1 MTKCCNFLVLVTF
14 FSFVVVFANSSSIA
28 IDFGSE
34 FITTTVLAPR
44 KPILLVENPQSKTK
58 TNQYLSI
65 TNTERVFGYDAIP
78 KIKKNPK
85 TVFHHMQRFLGRFI
99 SSPDLKDYLN
109 DYYQVYALTE
119 NPETRQIQ
127 FNVKFNNNNMLLSSE
142 EIIAM
147 MLRYIKTYAE
157 KFSKTEVNDCVVT
170 IPCFY
175 TYKQREALQKAVELS
190 GMRLLRLVHDNTA
203 AAVKYFN
210 DNRFQKEDKY
220 YMFYNM
226 GDSFTQVSLVSIH
239 SLFQGTKKDM
249 VEQQYIKII
258 DEAYDNNLGGRNFDY
273 ILAKVLYKKYMK
285 DTYNKEVTE
294 DEIPRDT
301 IQRILPSAIK
311 YKEMLSANKE
321 INIKIIGIEHKK
333 TYEAI
338 LKREEFINES
348 QKEIEKVHLPIMEIL
363 ERSNIKIEQIEQIEF
378 IGGGHRIPAI
388 KEKIAQFVPEKKIG
402 IHLNGDDVIAFGA
415 GIIASDVLGLVNS
428 YGSMRKKIFLDNN
441 GHNFEIKIKI
451 SNKEI
456 IDEEK
461 EKYCP
466 EEDFNGLAY
475 DCIRKINKN
484 GTIFKRFYNF
494 TLERSVSFNHDSD
507 IKIELYQEGIQGQ
520 EEKFLIY
527 HLKNIN
533 SKILP
538 DLKKENPTLLENLN
552 DIKMKLIMN
561 LDKLGMISLRA
572 EMLYKIETFYT
583 LVKQQNKNGK
593 YEFKY
598 LPSKPTELTQEEKD
612 AIIDEVQK
620 SRDYSEDEKTKIKKI
635 INSGDVNVKSKI
647 ENRKR
652 IIPSIKTYVVTEE
665 VFPYPLSKEQIQQA
679 KNVLKFFDDYEKE
692 HLKYFEQ
699 KNLLESILYSKK
711 EWINNKEL
719 NKQYAKE
726 DELNAFSELVTKIDE
741 WYNANGDNSKTAT
754 IESKIKEI
762 KDGFKLFNERIEKQK
777 KRNTSI
783 KYFKSEISS
792 ALKQGRNWIQE
803 KPWIETYFNNEFKN
817 FTNDLIDWIE
827 DLERQQS
834 ALTEYEEQIITKP
847 ILDKKIDLLKEEVKK
862 MKKLPRPG
870 TKTDL

>member
-1 MTKCCNFLVLVTF
+1 
-14 FSFVVVFANSSSIA
+14 
-28 IDFGSE
+28 
-34 FITTTVLAPR
+34 
-44 KPILLVENPQSKTK
+44 
-58 TNQYLSI
+58 
-65 TNTERVFGYDAIP
+65 
-78 KIKKNPK
+78 
-85 TVFHHMQRFLGRFI
+85 
-99 SSPDLKDYLN
+99 
-109 DYYQVYALTE
+109 
-119 NPETRQIQ
+119 
-127 FNVKFNNNNMLLSSE
+127 
-142 EIIAM
+142 
-147 MLRYIKTYAE
+147 
-157 KFSKTEVNDCVVT
+157 
-170 IPCFY
+170 
-175 TYKQREALQKAVELS
+175 
-190 GMRLLRLVHDNTA
+190 
-203 AAVKYFN
+203 
-210 DNRFQKEDKY
+210 
-220 YMFYNM
+220 
-226 GDSFTQVSLVSIH
+226 
-239 SLFQGTKKDM
+239 
-249 VEQQYIKII
+249 
-258 DEAYDNNLGGRNFDY
+258 
-273 ILAKVLYKKYMK
+273 
-285 DTYNKEVTE
+285 
-294 DEIPRDT
+294 
-301 IQRILPSAIK
+301 
-311 YKEMLSANKE
+311 
-321 INIKIIGIEHKK
+321 
-333 TYEAI
+333 
-338 LKREEFINES
+338 
-348 QKEIEKVHLPIMEIL
+348 MEIL

-415 GIIASDVLGLVNS
+415 GIIASDVLGLVHS
-428 YGSMRKKIFLDNN
+428 YGSIRKKIFLDNN

-466 EEDFNGLAY
+466 EEDFKGLAY

-484 GTIFKRFYNF
+484 GTIFKIFYNF

-552 DIKMKLIMN
+552 DIKMKLILN

-862 MKKLPRPG
+862 MKQLPRPG